1 MRARRWIGAAALCL
15 GSACLGQV
23 GVPGFANRSRG
34 ENAESTASAVGGME
48 TAARNPF
55 EGSVPGRTASGE
67 ELALSLADAIERGL
81 KANLGLMLTDQG
93 AAAARGAR
101 RVSLSR
107 LLPTLSIQGSETSE
121 QLNLAAFGLKP
132 APGTPSVVGPFGI
145 FDFRGVVSQTIL
157 NLRNM
162 DTARASTESLRAAEF
177 QVKDARDAV
186 TLVVAALY
194 LQAQSGASR
203 IEAVKA
209 QVAGSRALYEQAA
222 DFKKAGTV
230 PAIDVLRAQ
239 VELQAQQ
246 QRLIAARNAYEKQKL
261 QLGRAI
267 GLPDG
272 QAIRLTD
279 AMPDKPAQ
287 APEFEEALRQA
298 YAARMDYQSLAA
310 KVKAAEWARK
320 AASAGRYPTVD
331 FNGDYGVMGP
341 SAVNSHGVY
350 TASVGVK
357 IPVFDGRRVQGE
369 VEQAAAALGRE
380 KAQLEDMRGRI
391 AYEIRA
397 AMLDVKAAA
406 DLVAVSKGSV
416 ELAKQQETQA
426 RDRFAAGV
434 TNNLEVVQA
443 QEALAGANEN
453 YISSL
458 LGYNIAKASLAR
470 AIGGVE
476 AKIRTLLLG
485 SE

>member
-1 MRARRWIGAAALCL
+1 MKTRWWMRVGALFLA
-15 GSACLGQV
+15 GACLGQV
-23 GVPGFANRSRG
+23 GIPGFSNRSR
-34 ENAESTASAVGGME
+34 EETVESAPAVGME
-48 TAARNPF
+48 TAQNPF
-55 EGSVPGRTASGE
+55 TGSVPRGTASGE
-67 ELALSLADAIERGL
+67 ELALPLAEAIERGL
-81 KANLGLMLTDQG
+81 KANLGLVLTDQG

-107 LLPTLSIQGSETSE
+107 LLPAVSVQGSETSE

-132 APGTPSVVGPFGI
+132 APGMPAVVGPFGV

-162 DTARASTESLRAAEF
+162 ENARAGTESVKAAEF

-194 LQAQSGASR
+194 LQAQAGASR

-209 QVAGSRALYEQAA
+209 QVAGSQALYEQAV

-230 PAIDVLRAQ
+230 PAIDVLRAR
-239 VELQAQQ
+239 VELQTQQ
-246 QRLIAARNAYEKQKL
+246 QRLIAARNAYAKQKL

-279 AMPDKPAQ
+279 AMPDTPAQ
-287 APEFEEALRQA
+287 AMEFEEALRLA
-298 YAARMDYQSLAA
+298 YAERMDYQSQAA
-310 KVKAAEWARK
+310 KVRAAERSRK
-320 AASAGRYPTVD
+320 AAAAGRYPTVD
-331 FNGDYGVMGP
+331 FNGDYGVMG
-341 SAVNSHGVY
+341 SSVVSSHGVY

-357 IPVFDGRRVQGE
+357 IPVFQGRRVQGE
-369 VEQAAAALGRE
+369 VEQAAAALERE
-380 KAQLEDMRGRI
+380 KAQLADLRGRI

-406 DLVAVSKGSV
+406 DQVEVSRSSV
-416 ELAKQQETQA
+416 DLARQQETQA

-470 AIGGVE
+470 AMGGVE
-476 AKIRTLLLG
+476 TKIRALLLG
-485 SE
+485 SK

>member
-1 MRARRWIGAAALCL
+1 MKTRWIGAGALFL
-15 GSACLGQV
+15 AWACLGQV
-23 GVPGFANRSRG
+23 GIPGFSNRSR
-34 ENAESTASAVGGME
+34 EETVESAPAVGME
-48 TAARNPF
+48 TAQNPF
-55 EGSVPGRTASGE
+55 TGSVPRGTASGE
-67 ELALSLADAIERGL
+67 ELALPLAEAIERGL
-81 KANLGLMLTDQG
+81 KANLGLVLRDQG

-107 LLPTLSIQGSETSE
+107 LLPAVSVQGSETSE

-132 APGTPSVVGPFGI
+132 APGMPAVVGPFGV

-157 NLRNM
+157 NLRSMEN
-162 DTARASTESLRAAEF
+162 ARAGTESVKAAEF

-194 LQAQSGASR
+194 LQAQAGASR

-209 QVAGSRALYEQAA
+209 QVAGSQALYEQAV
-222 DFKKAGTV
+222 DYKKAGTV
-230 PAIDVLRAQ
+230 PAIDVLRAR
-239 VELQAQQ
+239 VELQTQQ
-246 QRLIAARNAYEKQKL
+246 QRLIAARNAYAKQKL

-279 AMPDKPAQ
+279 AMPDTPAQ
-287 APEFEEALRQA
+287 AMEFEEALRLA
-298 YAARMDYQSLAA
+298 YAERMDYQSQAA
-310 KVKAAEWARK
+310 KVRAAERSRK

-331 FNGDYGVMGP
+331 FNGDYGVMG
-341 SAVNSHGVY
+341 SSVVSSHGVY

-357 IPVFDGRRVQGE
+357 IPVFQGRRVQGE
-369 VEQAAAALGRE
+369 VEQAAAALERE
-380 KAQLEDMRGRI
+380 KAQLADLRGRI

-406 DLVAVSKGSV
+406 DQVEVSRSSV
-416 ELAKQQETQA
+416 DLARQQETQA

-470 AIGGVE
+470 AMGGVE
-476 AKIRTLLLG
+476 TKIRALLLG
-485 SE
+485 SK

>member
-1 MRARRWIGAAALCL
+1 MKTRWWMRVGALFLA
-15 GSACLGQV
+15 GACLGQV
-23 GVPGFANRSRG
+23 GIPGFSNRSR
-34 ENAESTASAVGGME
+34 EETVESAPAVGME
-48 TAARNPF
+48 TAQNPF
-55 EGSVPGRTASGE
+55 TGSVPRGTASGE
-67 ELALSLADAIERGL
+67 ELALPLAEAIERGL
-81 KANLGLMLTDQG
+81 KANLGLVLTDQG

-107 LLPTLSIQGSETSE
+107 LLPAVSVQGSETSE

-132 APGTPSVVGPFGI
+132 APGMPAVVGPFGV

-162 DTARASTESLRAAEF
+162 ENARAGTESVKAAEF

-194 LQAQSGASR
+194 LQAQAGASR

-209 QVAGSRALYEQAA
+209 QVAGSQALYEQAV
-222 DFKKAGTV
+222 DYKKAGTV
-230 PAIDVLRAQ
+230 PAIDVLRAR
-239 VELQAQQ
+239 VELQTQQ
-246 QRLIAARNAYEKQKL
+246 QRLIAARNAYAKQKL

-279 AMPDKPAQ
+279 AMPDTPAQ
-287 APEFEEALRQA
+287 AMEFEEALRLA
-298 YAARMDYQSLAA
+298 YAERMDYQSQAA
-310 KVKAAEWARK
+310 KVRAAERSLK

-331 FNGDYGVMGP
+331 FNGDYGVMG
-341 SAVNSHGVY
+341 SSVVSSHGVY

-357 IPVFDGRRVQGE
+357 IPVFQGRRVQGE
-369 VEQAAAALGRE
+369 VEQAAAALERE
-380 KAQLEDMRGRI
+380 KAQLADLRGRI

-406 DLVAVSKGSV
+406 DQVEVSRSSV
-416 ELAKQQETQA
+416 DLARQQETQA

-470 AIGGVE
+470 AMGGVE
-476 AKIRTLLLG
+476 TKIRALLLG
-485 SE
+485 SK

>member
-1 MRARRWIGAAALCL
+1 MKTRWWMRVGALFLA
-15 GSACLGQV
+15 GACLGQV
-23 GVPGFANRSRG
+23 GIPGFSNRSR
-34 ENAESTASAVGGME
+34 EETVESAPAVGME
-48 TAARNPF
+48 TAQNPF
-55 EGSVPGRTASGE
+55 TGSVPRGTASGE
-67 ELALSLADAIERGL
+67 ELALPLAEAIERGL
-81 KANLGLMLTDQG
+81 KANLGLVLTDQG

-107 LLPTLSIQGSETSE
+107 LLPAVSVQGSETSE

-132 APGTPSVVGPFGI
+132 APGMPAVVGPFGV

-162 DTARASTESLRAAEF
+162 ENARAGTESVKAAEF

-194 LQAQSGASR
+194 LQAQAGASR

-209 QVAGSRALYEQAA
+209 QVAGSQALYEQAV

-230 PAIDVLRAQ
+230 PAIDVLRAR
-239 VELQAQQ
+239 VELQTQQ
-246 QRLIAARNAYEKQKL
+246 QRLIAARNAYAKQKL

-279 AMPDKPAQ
+279 AMPDTPAQ
-287 APEFEEALRQA
+287 AMEFEEALRLA
-298 YAARMDYQSLAA
+298 YAERMDYQSQAA
-310 KVKAAEWARK
+310 KVRAAERSLK

-331 FNGDYGVMGP
+331 FNGDYGVMG
-341 SAVNSHGVY
+341 SSVVSSHGVY

-357 IPVFDGRRVQGE
+357 IPVFQGRRVQGE
-369 VEQAAAALGRE
+369 VEQAAAALERE
-380 KAQLEDMRGRI
+380 KAQLADLRGRI

-406 DLVAVSKGSV
+406 DQVEVSRSSV
-416 ELAKQQETQA
+416 DLARQQETQA

-470 AIGGVE
+470 AMGGVE
-476 AKIRTLLLG
+476 TKIRALLLG
-485 SE
+485 SK

>member
-1 MRARRWIGAAALCL
+1 MKTRWWMRVGALFLA
-15 GSACLGQV
+15 GACLGQV
-23 GVPGFANRSRG
+23 GIPGFSNRSR
-34 ENAESTASAVGGME
+34 EETVESAPAVGME
-48 TAARNPF
+48 TAQNPF
-55 EGSVPGRTASGE
+55 TGSVPRGTASGE
-67 ELALSLADAIERGL
+67 ELALPLAEAIERGL
-81 KANLGLMLTDQG
+81 KANLGLVLTDQG

-107 LLPTLSIQGSETSE
+107 LLPAVSVQGSETSE

-132 APGTPSVVGPFGI
+132 APGMPAVVGPFGV

-162 DTARASTESLRAAEF
+162 ENARAGTESVKAAEF

-194 LQAQSGASR
+194 LQAQAGASR

-209 QVAGSRALYEQAA
+209 QVAGSQALYEQAV
-222 DFKKAGTV
+222 DYKKAGTV
-230 PAIDVLRAQ
+230 PAIDVLRAR
-239 VELQAQQ
+239 VELQTQQ
-246 QRLIAARNAYEKQKL
+246 QRLIAARNAYAKQKL

-279 AMPDKPAQ
+279 AMPDTPAQ
-287 APEFEEALRQA
+287 AMEFEEALRLA
-298 YAARMDYQSLAA
+298 YAERMDYQSQAA
-310 KVKAAEWARK
+310 KVRAAERSRK

-331 FNGDYGVMGP
+331 FNGDYGVMG
-341 SAVNSHGVY
+341 SSVVSSHGVY

-357 IPVFDGRRVQGE
+357 IPVFQGRRVQGE
-369 VEQAAAALGRE
+369 VEQAAAALERE
-380 KAQLEDMRGRI
+380 KAQLADLRGRI

-406 DLVAVSKGSV
+406 DQVEVSRSSV
-416 ELAKQQETQA
+416 DLARQQETQA

-470 AIGGVE
+470 AMGGVE
-476 AKIRTLLLG
+476 TKIRALLLG
-485 SE
+485 SK

>member
-1 MRARRWIGAAALCL
+1 
-15 GSACLGQV
+15 
-23 GVPGFANRSRG
+23 
-34 ENAESTASAVGGME
+34 
-48 TAARNPF
+48 
-55 EGSVPGRTASGE
+55 
-67 ELALSLADAIERGL
+67 
-81 KANLGLMLTDQG
+81 
-93 AAAARGAR
+93 
-101 RVSLSR
+101 
-107 LLPTLSIQGSETSE
+107 
-121 QLNLAAFGLKP
+121 
-132 APGTPSVVGPFGI
+132 
-145 FDFRGVVSQTIL
+145 
-157 NLRNM
+157 
-162 DTARASTESLRAAEF
+162 
-177 QVKDARDAV
+177 
-186 TLVVAALY
+186 
-194 LQAQSGASR
+194 
-203 IEAVKA
+203 
-209 QVAGSRALYEQAA
+209 
-222 DFKKAGTV
+222 
-230 PAIDVLRAQ
+230 VLRAQ
-239 VELQAQQ
+239 VELQGQQ

-287 APEFEEALRQA
+287 AGEFEEALRQA

-476 AKIRTLLLG
+476 TKIRTLLLG

>member
-1 MRARRWIGAAALCL
+1 MLFFA
-15 GSACLGQV
+15 SACVAQV
-23 GVPGFANRSRG
+23 GIPGFAGRSRAGSG
-34 ENAESTASAVGGME
+34 ESAAPAGGME
-48 TAARNPF
+48 TAAQNPF
-55 EGSVPGRTASGE
+55 AGSVPSGTVSSGE
-67 ELALSLADAIERGL
+67 LPLSLADAIGRGL
-81 KANLGLMLTDQG
+81 KANLGLVLTDQG
-93 AAAARGAR
+93 VTSAHGAR
-101 RVSLSR
+101 WVSLSR
-107 LLPTLSIQGSETSE
+107 LLPIVSIQGSESSE

-132 APGTPSVVGPFGI
+132 AAGTPSVVGPFGI

-157 NLRNM
+157 NLRSLDN
-162 DTARASTESLRAAEF
+162 TRASTENLRAAEF

-194 LQAQSGASR
+194 LQAQAGASR

-209 QVAGSRALYEQAA
+209 QVAGSQALYQQAV
-222 DFKKAGTV
+222 DFKKAGTA

-246 QRLIAARNAYEKQKL
+246 QRLIAAQNAYEKQKL

-272 QAIRLTD
+272 QAMRLTD
-279 AMPDKPAQ
+279 AMPDTPPQ
-287 APEFEEALRQA
+287 APGFEEALRQA
-298 YAARMDYQSLAA
+298 YEARMDYQSLAA
-310 KVKAAEWARK
+310 KVKAAEWGQK
-320 AASAGRYPTVD
+320 AAAAGRYPTVD
-331 FNGDYGVMGP
+331 FNGDYGVIGP
-341 SAVNSHGVY
+341 SVVNSHGVY
-350 TASVGVK
+350 TASVGVR
-357 IPVFDGRRVQGE
+357 IPVFQGRRVQGE
-369 VEQAAAALGRE
+369 VEQAAAALERE
-380 KAQLEDMRGRI
+380 KAQLEDLRGRI

-397 AMLDVKAAA
+397 AMLDVKSAG
-406 DLVAVSKGSV
+406 DQVAVSKSSV

-458 LGYNIAKASLAR
+458 LAYNIAKASLAR

-476 AKIRTLLLG
+476 RKIPALLLG
-485 SE
+485 SK